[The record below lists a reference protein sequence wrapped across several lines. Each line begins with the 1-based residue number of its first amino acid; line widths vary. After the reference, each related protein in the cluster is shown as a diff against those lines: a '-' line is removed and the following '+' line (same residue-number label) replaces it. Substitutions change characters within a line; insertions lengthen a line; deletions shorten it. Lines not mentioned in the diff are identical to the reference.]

1 LAYPLLKEEAE
12 VAMKRI
18 QPAPVTLELGFSDKD
33 KTLQMLT
40 ALASDPRV
48 GVNILK
54 ARITEHSAWL
64 ELELTGQ
71 SPRIFEVGDLLNEAA
86 SVKDPSWKPY
96 SRAS

>member
-1 LAYPLLKEEAE
+1 
-12 VAMKRI
+12 MKRMP
-18 QPAPVTLELGFSDKD
+18 PAVLKLEVGFADKE
-33 KTLQMLT
+33 KTLRMLK
-40 ALASDPRV
+40 ALASDSRV

-54 ARITEHSAWL
+54 ARITDQSAWL

-86 SVKDPSWKPY
+86 CLKDPAWKPH